1 MSKRAIGYIRVSTE
15 EQAESGLGLATQRQ
29 RIEAWCVANG
39 YELVNVFEEPGVSG
53 KSTKKRKR
61 LKAALDAACEHGA
74 ALIVYSLSRLARSTQ
89 DAIEIADRLG
99 KAGADLVSLSE
110 SLDTTSAAGRM
121 IFKVLAVLAEFERD
135 LIAERTRAALAYK
148 RGNGER
154 IGTIPYG
161 WRLAEDGV
169 ALEPV
174 ESEQGVVREI
184 MAMRA
189 ERRSYR
195 AIADELTRRGVPT
208 KKGRTT
214 WTHQAVASIVK
225 RAGQQGGTAD

>member
-1 MSKRAIGYIRVSTE
+1 MTKQAIGYVRVSTE

-29 RIEAWCVANG
+29 RIEAWCIANG

-53 KSTKKRKR
+53 KSTKRRKK
-61 LKAALDAACEHGA
+61 LKAALDAACEQGA
-74 ALIVYSLSRLARSTQ
+74 ALVVHSLSRLARSTQ
-89 DAIEIADRLG
+89 DAIEIAERLA

-148 RGNGER
+148 RSNDER

-169 ALEPV
+169 TLQPV
-174 ESEQGVVREI
+174 ESEQAVVREI
-184 MAMRA
+184 TAMRA
-189 ERRSYR
+189 AGRTFRY
-195 AIADELTRRGVPT
+195 IARELTRRGVPT
-208 KKGRTT
+208 KKGNVTDHLKTGR
-214 WTHQAVASIVK
+214 
-225 RAGQQGGTAD
+225 